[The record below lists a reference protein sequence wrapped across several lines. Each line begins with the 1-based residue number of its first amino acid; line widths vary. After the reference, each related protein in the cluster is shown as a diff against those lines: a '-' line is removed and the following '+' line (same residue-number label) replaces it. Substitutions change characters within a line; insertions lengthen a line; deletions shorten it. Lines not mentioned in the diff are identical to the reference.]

1 MTGKRVPASRVDR
14 STSVHIS
21 GFFAVVVVVV
31 IVTSI
36 KQLKKK
42 IGTDKMVVIK
52 GWPLDRVDRFEGF
65 DCISSRLA
73 STLIPNAQ
81 STVPLK

>member
-1 MTGKRVPASRVDR
+1 MVALPISKRQLVTGKRVPASRVDR

-42 IGTDKMVVIK
+42 NRD
-52 GWPLDRVDRFEGF
+52 
-65 DCISSRLA
+65 
-73 STLIPNAQ
+73 
-81 STVPLK
+81 